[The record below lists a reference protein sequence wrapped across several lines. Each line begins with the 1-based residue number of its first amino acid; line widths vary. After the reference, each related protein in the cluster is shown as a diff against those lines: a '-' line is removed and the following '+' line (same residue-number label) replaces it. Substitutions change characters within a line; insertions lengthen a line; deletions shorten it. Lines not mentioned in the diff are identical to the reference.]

1 MSKRN
6 YAQFR
11 RELKELCSAMDEQE
25 VYRNWLSHIDTV
37 ECPTPPIWHPVQT
50 PILGFD
56 SNYHYVYL
64 TVTPDKKI
72 YVGKHSARSLD
83 DGYHGSGDE
92 IRERQD
98 KGEELTTTILEFFRS
113 DAMALAAERDI
124 VTREF
129 ILEDDVLNQTQ
140 GGDDSRH
147 DNDMKS
153 HDIVPK
159 SCPKVVQPTIPSPT
173 LKIPPTTYELPKE
186 ACDVI
191 DSLGA
196 APKPT
201 PAKPVKKG
209 NWWPFNR
216 LGIAVGEVLTF
227 AKDESIACKVLD
239 DICMVEYRGKPIKLT
254 DLTRKLMEGKKGKY
268 TTLGFWKYRGRFLV
282 DIADEITASGK

>member
-1 MSKRN
+1 MSKKN

-11 RELKELCSAMDEQE
+11 RELKELCTAMDEQE
-25 VYRNWLSHIDTV
+25 VYRNWLSYIDTV

-147 DNDMKS
+147 PD
-153 HDIVPK
+153 
-159 SCPKVVQPTIPSPT
+159 KVVT
-173 LKIPPTTYELPKE
+173 PPVPQKPATKVVTSQKYKLPKD
-186 ACDVI
+186 AIDII

-196 APKPT
+196 APKPKPT
-201 PAKPVKKG
+201 KPAKKG

-216 LGIAVGEVLTF
+216 LEIAVGEVLTF
-227 AKDESIACKVLD
+227 AKDESIACKVID
-239 DICMVEYRGKPIKLT
+239 NDCMVEYKGKQYKLT

-282 DIADEITASGK
+282 DIADEIAASGK